1 MASDYLIKTVKGYEN
16 YIERKGID
24 EQVLDAY
31 REASK
36 VALFNNKDNDGLKI
50 SGRARQLYEQFI
62 MNSTGGTSWDL
73 EKYAFENG
81 TYYQILDDFY
91 DLILA
96 EAKNKCVDSYF
107 RYIEKKREPSNT
119 GEVRNRITKNILTPQ
134 KDNKGYLRVRMSLHD
149 QKVSAKIHRLVA
161 IAFIPNP
168 ENKPQVNHINCNK
181 EDNRAENLEWVT
193 NGENQ
198 IHAYKNGL
206 NYVTGRAGRKK
217 IPVIQLDKNGV
228 KIDRYESIGKA
239 SRITGIQR
247 QNIEKVIKG
256 QRKTAGGYQWKQES
270 EVMPYAETVNH

>member
-1 MASDYLIKTVKGYEN
+1 MKDTIWKPTYIYGEQYE
-16 YIERKGID
+16 
-24 EQVLDAY
+24 V
-31 REASK
+31 
-36 VALFNNKDNDGLKI
+36 NNI
-50 SGRARQLYEQFI
+50 
-62 MNSTGGTSWDL
+62 
-73 EKYAFENG
+73 
-81 TYYQILDDFY
+81 
-91 DLILA
+91 
-96 EAKNKCVDSYF
+96 
-107 RYIEKKREPSNT
+107 
-119 GEVRNRITKNILTPQ
+119 GEVRNRITKNILMPQ

-149 QKVSAKIHRLVA
+149 RKATAKIHKLVA

-181 EDNRAENLEWVT
+181 EDNRVENLEWVT

-217 IPVIQLDKNGV
+217 IPVIQLDRNGV

-256 QRKTAGGYQWKQES
+256 KRKTAGGYQWIQES